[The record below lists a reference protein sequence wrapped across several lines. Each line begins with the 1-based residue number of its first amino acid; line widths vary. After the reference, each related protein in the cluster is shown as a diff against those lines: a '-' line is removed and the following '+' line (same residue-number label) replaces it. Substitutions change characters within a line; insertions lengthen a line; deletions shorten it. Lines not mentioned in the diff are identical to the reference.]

1 MIFKQ
6 CVSGTRIQ
14 NVIVIWD
21 HRRMIWRQASLKM
34 TFHKCLVKM
43 HIELQRRSN
52 HDEERRTDWHSILW
66 WPLALR
72 AIKKIAQMVLPE
84 TSLFSRWRSDDG
96 SFPFSGLAMN
106 GFTYPF
112 DASLVVKEMLYFVLK
127 NEAFVGSGKLV
138 KWKRSVKSLQFDEIF
153 RSFYNLENLTSSENW
168 QWCA

>member
-1 MIFKQ
+1 MIFKR

-72 AIKKIAQMVLPE
+72 AIKKIKNKRFFFFNFQRHCRSRLNKWRWVI
-84 TSLFSRWRSDDG
+84 SLLQNYGWLRLTLWRLD
-96 SFPFSGLAMN
+96 SFG
-106 GFTYPF
+106 
-112 DASLVVKEMLYFVLK
+112 KEMNRNSKLWHIFCCQKK
-127 NEAFVGSGKLV
+127 NRQIEGRTALLG
-138 KWKRSVKSLQFDEIF
+138 
-153 RSFYNLENLTSSENW
+153 
-168 QWCA
+168 